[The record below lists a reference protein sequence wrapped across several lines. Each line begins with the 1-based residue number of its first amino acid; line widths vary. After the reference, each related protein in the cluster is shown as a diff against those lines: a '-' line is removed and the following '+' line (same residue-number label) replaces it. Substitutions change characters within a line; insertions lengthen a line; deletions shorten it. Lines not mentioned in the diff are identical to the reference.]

1 MARRLAFRD
10 PNSET
15 IEPLGEP
22 FWYSMLCGPLYF
34 LARGI
39 WLPGLLHL
47 VAVPLTLGLAW
58 LVVPFMAHGIVRGH
72 FRRKGWVEF
81 KV

>member
-1 MARRLAFRD
+1 MARRLAFSD
-10 PNSET
+10 PNSDT

-58 LVVPFMAHGIVRGH
+58 LVVPFMAQGIVRGH